1 MEEQVG
7 QIWHRFITRLARTE
21 YPEAVVHLDEVR
33 RTVGILFRALGGDGG
48 LRIEATTATHYQT
61 RRNWLQR
68 IAGAAQQVELA
79 WRSTET
85 LCLPAHLAV
94 FPEKILNREL
104 YLWLA
109 ALAAFHSDTVTQ
121 QFNWFLAN
129 QVATRDILARFPGL
143 RSRYQRL
150 MEATL
155 ALRPNPAHLPSDE
168 SVRETAIQAAL
179 RDPGSINHYPIAQRQ
194 PMAVWLWLHPEPPL
208 LTGKS
213 QPRKDNANVDSGDSD
228 GQSQAAREQR
238 KKKGERTEPPDG
250 KSGLLAFRFESLFTR
265 AEYAKVDRTEDE
277 EEDLAKAQ
285 DALEDMDHITVT
297 QAEKKAAV
305 SLRFDLDLPA
315 QEQDD
320 YILEGDILLPEWD
333 WKRGELRNN
342 YCCLQTM
349 IADNAPSIELP
360 QHLRRSARKLR
371 HQFQA
376 VAPLR
381 SWHRHQNEG
390 SDIDLDAWLSH
401 TTDIL
406 CGHAQVE
413 SGFYRDFRGGNRDLA
428 CLLLADLSLSTDA
441 WVNNSARVI
450 DIIRDS
456 LFLFSEAL
464 HNTGDR
470 FALYGFSS
478 RRRDHVRF
486 HHLKTF
492 KQNYN
497 AATRGH
503 IQAIKPGYYT
513 RMGAA
518 IRHATNL
525 LIKESNSQR
534 LLLLLTDGKPNDLD
548 HYEGRYGVEDTRHA
562 VLQAR
567 KKGLQVFCVTID
579 ERAEDYLPHLFG
591 AQHYVLIR
599 KAEDLPKTLPL
610 LYMRLTQT

>member
-1 MEEQVG
+1 MEEHVG
-7 QIWHRFITRLARTE
+7 QIWHQFITRLARTE
-21 YPEAVVHLDEVR
+21 HLQATVYLDDVR
-33 RTVGILFRALGGDGG
+33 RNVGVLFRALGGEGG
-48 LRIEATTATHYQT
+48 LRVEAATATHYQT

-68 IAGAAQQVELA
+68 IAGVAQQAEFA
-79 WRSTET
+79 WRDAET
-85 LCLPAHLAV
+85 LYLPAHLAV
-94 FPEKILNREL
+94 FPQASLNREL

-109 ALAAFHSDTVTQ
+109 ALAAFQAPAVKL
-121 QFNWFLAN
+121 NWFLAN
-129 QVATRDILARFPGL
+129 QAATAQILARFAGL
-143 RSRYQRL
+143 RARYQRL
-150 MEATL
+150 VAATL
-155 ALRPNPAHLPSDE
+155 ALRPDLAHLPPEE
-168 SVRETAIQAAL
+168 SARELAIQTAL
-179 RDPGSINHYPIAQRQ
+179 RQPNSVTDYPFAKGQ
-194 PMAVWLWLHPEPPL
+194 PMPVWLWLHPEPPL
-208 LTGKS
+208 TAGHS
-213 QPRKDNANVDSGDSD
+213 PRREDVGAESG
-228 GQSQAAREQR
+228 GQSQTAREQR
-238 KKKGERTEPPDG
+238 KKKGTRTEAPDG
-250 KSGLLAFRFESLFTR
+250 KTGLLAFRLESLFTR

-277 EEDLAKAQ
+277 EDDLAKAQ
-285 DALEDMDHITVT
+285 DALEDMDHLSVT
-297 QAEKKAAV
+297 QAEKKTAV

-315 QEQDD
+315 VEQDD
-320 YILEGDILLPEWD
+320 RVLQGDILLPEWD
-333 WKRGELRNN
+333 WKRRELRKD

-349 IADNAPSIELP
+349 IADHAPAVELP
-360 QHLRRSARKLR
+360 AHLCHSAHKLRR
-371 HQFQA
+371 QFEA

-381 SWHRHQNEG
+381 SWHRNQAEG
-390 SDIDLDAWLSH
+390 SDIDLDAWLSY

-406 CGHAQVE
+406 CGHVSAE
-413 SGFYRDFRGGNRDLA
+413 SGLYRDFRGGQRDLA

-464 HNTGDR
+464 QNTGDR

-497 AATRGH
+497 AATRGR

-518 IRHATNL
+518 IRHATNIL
-525 LIKESNSQR
+525 AKEPNSQR

-567 KKGLQVFCVTID
+567 KQGLQVFCVTID
-579 ERAEDYLPHLFG
+579 DQAEDYLPHLFG
-591 AQHYVLIR
+591 AQHYILLR
-599 KAEDLPKTLPL
+599 KAEDLPKALPL
-610 LYMRLTQT
+610 LYMRLTSQT

>member
-7 QIWHRFITRLARTE
+7 QLWHNFITRLARTE
-21 YPEAVVHLDEVR
+21 YPQAVVHLDNVR
-33 RTVGILFRALGGDGG
+33 RTVGVLFRALGGDGG
-48 LRIEATTATHYQT
+48 LRIEAASATNYQT

-68 IAGAAQQVELA
+68 IAGVGQHAEFA
-79 WRSTET
+79 WRDAET
-85 LCLPAHLAV
+85 LYLPAHLAL
-94 FPEKILNREL
+94 FPQSTLNREL

-109 ALAAFHSDTVTQ
+109 ALAAFAAPDYSADKRL
-121 QFNWFLAN
+121 NWFLTN
-129 QVATRDILARFPGL
+129 QAATDQILTRFVGL
-143 RSRYQRL
+143 RSRYHRL
-150 MEATL
+150 VTATL
-155 ALRPNPAHLPSDE
+155 TLRPDPAHLPPDE
-168 SVRETAIQAAL
+168 NAREAAIQAAL
-179 RDPGSINHYPIAQRQ
+179 RHPNSVTHYPTAKGQ
-194 PMAVWLWLHPEPPL
+194 PMPVWLWLHPEPPL
-208 LTGKS
+208 TTGNS
-213 QPRKDNANVDSGDSD
+213 QPRKDDVSAESG
-228 GQSQAAREQR
+228 GQSQPAREQK
-238 KKKGERTEPPDG
+238 KKKGERTDAPDG

-265 AEYAKVDRTEDE
+265 AEYAKVDRTQDDED
-277 EEDLAKAQ
+277 DLAKAQ
-285 DALEDMDHITVT
+285 DALEDMEQISVA
-297 QAEKKAAV
+297 QAEKKMAV

-315 QEQDD
+315 EAQDD
-320 YILEGDILLPEWD
+320 RMLQGDILLPEWD
-333 WKRGELRNN
+333 WKRHELRNN

-349 IADNAPSIELP
+349 IADNVPPVELP
-360 QHLRRSARKLR
+360 QHLRRSAHKLR
-371 HQFQA
+371 RQFEA
-376 VAPLR
+376 LAPLR
-381 SWHRHQNEG
+381 SWHRKQAEG
-390 SDIDLDAWLSH
+390 SDIDLDAWLTH

-406 CGHAQVE
+406 CGHAQAE
-413 SGFYRDFRGGNRDLA
+413 SGLYRDFRGGNRDLA

-497 AATRGH
+497 AETRGRIH
-503 IQAIKPGYYT
+503 AIKPGYYT

-525 LIKESNSQR
+525 LAKEPNSQR

-579 ERAEDYLPHLFG
+579 EQAEDYLPHLFG

-599 KAEDLPKTLPL
+599 KAGDLPKTLPL